1 MNMRLSFAAAL
12 LPLCLVGAGTACST
26 SETTDDTDA
35 PQNSADVDGAVPE
48 DGGVADTDAAA
59 MLDSGISGPDAS
71 GCGAYT
77 GVIPNDAGAQCHD
90 LVNSATAKAII
101 EDPGALPVGSGGT
114 FGEGLY
120 HMTEVRAYPG
130 SPLLGSGITFK
141 TTILVVGDM
150 SYSVND
156 NSNEKQTV
164 RKITRANPD
173 GGEGIVLC
181 TTKVENNPITETSST
196 ATCNSLTTY
205 DTNFKFSATLTK
217 Q

>member
-1 MNMRLSFAAAL
+1 MRLSLAAAL
-12 LPLCLVGAGTACST
+12 LPLCLVGVGAACST
-26 SETTDDTDA
+26 SETTDDTNESQD
-35 PQNSADVDGAVPE
+35 SSDVDGAPFE
-48 DGGVADTDAAA
+48 DGAVADTDAALGA
-59 MLDSGISGPDAS
+59 DSGVTGSDAS

-77 GVIPNDAGAQCHD
+77 GMIPNDAGAQCHD
-90 LVNSATAKAII
+90 LANSATAKAIV
-101 EDPGALPVGSGGT
+101 EDPGTLPVGSGGT
-114 FGEGLY
+114 FGDGLY

-164 RKITRANPD
+164 RKITKANPD

-205 DTNFKFSATLTK
+205 DNNFKFAATLTK